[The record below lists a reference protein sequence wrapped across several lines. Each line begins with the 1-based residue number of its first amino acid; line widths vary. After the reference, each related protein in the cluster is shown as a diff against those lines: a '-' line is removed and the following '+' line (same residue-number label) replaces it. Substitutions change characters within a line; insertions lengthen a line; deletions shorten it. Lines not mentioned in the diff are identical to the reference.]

1 MPLKI
6 MQALLDNIF
15 SPPDYNMVNESL
27 ISPALQIRCL
37 LIIHDPSVSPQ
48 VHIFLITTE
57 VFHQIQRSAALLDG
71 LLYIR
76 FPFNSG
82 THMYVF
88 LKKR

>member
-6 MQALLDNIF
+6 MQGLLDSIF

-27 ISPALQIRCL
+27 ISPELQIRCL
-37 LIIHDPSVSPQ
+37 LIIHDPSVSHQ
-48 VHIFLITTE
+48 VPVFLITTE
-57 VFHQIQRSAALLDG
+57 ALHQIQKSAALLDG

-88 LKKR
+88 PKKR

>member
-27 ISPALQIRCL
+27 ISPELQ
-37 LIIHDPSVSPQ
+37 IIHDPSVSHQIP
-48 VHIFLITTE
+48 VFLITTE
-57 VFHQIQRSAALLDG
+57 VLHQIQKSAALLDG

-82 THMYVF
+82 THIYVF
-88 LKKR
+88 PKKR